1 MEQGINYRTMDI
13 ITFNKYFGTEEDC
26 RLYLFKMRWPEGFIC
41 PHCGHKEYS
50 FHSTRLLY
58 QCKGCKYQASVTA
71 GTIFHKTRTPIMKW
85 FWAIFLMTRQKSGV
99 SAKGLQRMLGLKRYS
114 TAWLM
119 THKIREA
126 MEDRDKKYKLSGLIE
141 MDESYFGGN
150 KSGKRGRGAE
160 GKAIV
165 AVSVENRGEHA
176 GFASMKV
183 IEKATS
189 NELAAVAEEKFIKE
203 KCTIK
208 TDGFNSYKYLDKI
221 GFSHISEK
229 ADGNNASKVLPWV
242 HTLISNAKS
251 AIQGI
256 FHGVSLK
263 HLQRFLDEYCYRF
276 NRRFKESE
284 LFDRLVTAC
293 VRTSTVTYA
302 ELTA

>member
-1 MEQGINYRTMDI
+1 MEYGINYKQI
-13 ITFNKYFGTEEDC
+13 NLINFSEYFKTEEDC
-26 RLYLFKMRWPEGFIC
+26 RQYLFKMRWPEGFIC
-41 PHCGHKEYS
+41 PQCGHNEYS
-50 FHSTRLLY
+50 YHSTRQLY
-58 QCKGCKYQASVTA
+58 QCKACKYQASVTA
-71 GTIFHKTRTPIMKW
+71 GTIFHKTRTSLLKW
-85 FWAIFLMTRQKSGV
+85 FWAIFLMTRQKAGV
-99 SAKGLQRMLGLKRYS
+99 SAKGLQRMLGLNRYP

-119 THKIREA
+119 CHKIRKA

-150 KSGKRGRGAE
+150 RSGKRGRGAE

-165 AVSVENRGEHA
+165 AVSIENRGEHA

-183 IEKATS
+183 IDEATS
-189 NELAAVAEEKFIKE
+189 DELAAVAEEKFIKE
-203 KCTIK
+203 KSIVK
-208 TDGFNSYKYLDKI
+208 TDGFSSYKYLKKI
-221 GFSHISEK
+221 GFNHISEK
-229 ADGNNASKVLPWV
+229 ANGSDAAKVLPWV

-293 VRTSTVTYA
+293 VRTFTVTYT